1 MSLVFCIPAPQ
12 VLEKAK
18 LLLLNRAPDCGAY
31 PQACRKGLPCIPP
44 GERACHLHFLPLLIG
59 RTPKPLENGSKSV
72 FVVVFLC
79 LIAGQNS
86 FPSMNNFVGAFVL
99 SKLAPLFKCLY
110 FLYVKS
116 QKVRFTRALKV
127 FVSVVSFIRY

>member
-31 PQACRKGLPCIPP
+31 PQACRKGLPCITP

-86 FPSMNNFVGAFVL
+86 FPSMNIILWVHSYYQNSHHFL
-99 SKLAPLFKCLY
+99 S
-110 FLYVKS
+110 
-116 QKVRFTRALKV
+116 V
-127 FVSVVSFIRY
+127 FIFFM